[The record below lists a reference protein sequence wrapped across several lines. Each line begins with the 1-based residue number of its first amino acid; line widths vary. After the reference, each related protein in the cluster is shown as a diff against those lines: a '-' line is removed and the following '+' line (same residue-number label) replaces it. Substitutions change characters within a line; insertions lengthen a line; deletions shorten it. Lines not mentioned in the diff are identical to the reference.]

1 MRGPGRSPYRGG
13 LRRGSQ
19 FAGLWSPAA
28 FHEIVIAGTYTRNN
42 QIYRV
47 FMPRHPSRVIRRG
60 NQSTEGG
67 SEIIRTALAV
77 ALLGFGA
84 TALLAQGDPIAA
96 RKALMKANGDQ
107 NRVAT
112 EMLEGK
118 RPFNLDEAKKV
129 LATFAEAGEKAPA
142 LFPDDSK
149 TGGDTAALPPIW
161 ENKADFNAKL
171 AKFASD
177 SKAAMDASKDLDS
190 FKIQITEVR
199 KNCGGCHQTYRKR
212 TS

>member
-1 MRGPGRSPYRGG
+1 M
-13 LRRGSQ
+13 
-19 FAGLWSPAA
+19 
-28 FHEIVIAGTYTRNN
+28 
-42 QIYRV
+42 
-47 FMPRHPSRVIRRG
+47 
-60 NQSTEGG
+60 
-67 SEIIRTALAV
+67 IRTVLGVAVLA
-77 ALLGFGA
+77 FGA
-84 TALLAQGDPIAA
+84 TALVAQTDPIAA
-96 RKALMKANGDQ
+96 RKALMKSNGDQ

-129 LATFAEAGEKAPA
+129 FVVFAEAGEKAPA
-142 LFPDDSK
+142 LFPDNSK

-161 ENKADFNAKL
+161 ENKSDFNAKL

-177 SKAAMDASKDLDS
+177 SKAAGDATKDLDT

-212 TS
+212 AT